1 MAAHSIGTKKVQ
13 LLKHERRP
21 FYQPVNLALDC
32 VKERLTAVKPP
43 RHHHGQIVT
52 LFINR
57 YTAMKNQV
65 PFTNQMHAPARC
77 HPTHMIRQLLAGQ
90 RGSAQPLQTYR
101 FVVRV

>member
-43 RHHHGQIVT
+43 AT
-52 LFINR
+52 
-57 YTAMKNQV
+57 TMDK
-65 PFTNQMHAPARC
+65 
-77 HPTHMIRQLLAGQ
+77 
-90 RGSAQPLQTYR
+90 
-101 FVVRV
+101 